1 MQLKREEEEVE
12 ELRKRVVASS
22 ASSSTLLESLRS
34 EVRALEDSVAS
45 LREEKTVWEKQLE
58 EMDAEVCERDRDE
71 L

>member
-1 MQLKREEEEVE
+1 ME
-12 ELRKRVVASS
+12 ELRKRVVTSS
-22 ASSSTLLESLRS
+22 KSTSTLLESLRS

-58 EMDAEVCERDRDE
+58 EMDKEVGERNGNE

>member
-22 ASSSTLLESLRS
+22 ATSSTLLESLRS